1 MAANMTGLPDSLL
14 TGHVFKSISV
24 SAPPN
29 DVLGPTEVRRVG
41 RYFRPIKETCSRFYK
56 LWTRAFITEHGDGK
70 WLFVQYDEKVVIFE
84 VETMQLPLGNGDSGI
99 ERMRIYLQ
107 EVCSDCIANW
117 KHFQN
122 GVRLKID
129 KTNKKIRD
137 IVKSSVHL
145 KEIGEEVVVNAKIN
159 SGVAVVD
166 FVRGRNGLREDW
178 MTNQIKII
186 GERRAVLKVMRQWTV
201 IAKYWTAPPART
213 NAEVMV
219 TNLDE
224 TGLRTKLLELEMT
237 KGEGESIVTNLLG
250 NTSYTTL
257 VDVLKATIPRE
268 MTYLTSTHWLET
280 VSRDTITYT
289 TLV

>member
-1 MAANMTGLPDSLL
+1 
-14 TGHVFKSISV
+14 
-24 SAPPN
+24 
-29 DVLGPTEVRRVG
+29 
-41 RYFRPIKETCSRFYK
+41 
-56 LWTRAFITEHGDGK
+56 
-70 WLFVQYDEKVVIFE
+70 
-84 VETMQLPLGNGDSGI
+84 
-99 ERMRIYLQ
+99 
-107 EVCSDCIANW
+107 
-117 KHFQN
+117 
-122 GVRLKID
+122 
-129 KTNKKIRD
+129 
-137 IVKSSVHL
+137 
-145 KEIGEEVVVNAKIN
+145 
-159 SGVAVVD
+159 
-166 FVRGRNGLREDW
+166 
-178 MTNQIKII
+178 
-186 GERRAVLKVMRQWTV
+186 VMRQWTV

-213 NAEVMV
+213 NGEVMV